1 MKRLIAFL
9 IVVAGSV
16 LLQAEPIAIVA
27 AGGPLA
33 VVAARVEVSVGKEM
47 SMVSSKYF
55 YQYVE
60 KDDPDHQAHLL
71 LSYPMYVEKGLKNL
85 DDIVSASAIRLQV
98 GEQAID
104 PREAEFVATDFL
116 SGFPVPE
123 DAQIAVLT
131 FDIPRSVARLRFP
144 VTVTH
149 LQPNYHYKGALI
161 AAFTPWLPKM
171 IRVPNGYSLEDHE
184 WEVSLRAL
192 SGVTLRKVALPG
204 KVLQESSTE
213 LAVVPDH
220 GKTLAAE
227 IVPDGAK

>member
-1 MKRLIAFL
+1 
-9 IVVAGSV
+9 
-16 LLQAEPIAIVA
+16 
-27 AGGPLA
+27 
-33 VVAARVEVSVGKEM
+33 
-47 SMVSSKYF
+47 MVSSKYF

-104 PREAEFVATDFL
+104 PREAEFVATDCL

-161 AAFTPWLPKM
+161 AAFFFELMKFGFGLFLTNARFYRTVYGAFAILP
-171 IRVPNGYSLEDHE
+171 L
-184 WEVSLRAL
+184 AL
-192 SGVTLRKVALPG
+192 IWIYLTWWI
-204 KVLQESSTE
+204 
-213 LAVVPDH
+213 
-220 GKTLAAE
+220 TLAGAV
-227 IVPDGAK
+227 IVANLPPIRAGLVRVIRY